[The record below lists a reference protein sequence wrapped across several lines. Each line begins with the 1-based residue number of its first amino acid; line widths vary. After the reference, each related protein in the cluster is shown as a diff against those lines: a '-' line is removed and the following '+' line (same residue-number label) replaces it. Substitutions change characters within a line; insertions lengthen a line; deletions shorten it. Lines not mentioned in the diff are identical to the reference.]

1 MFSVARMMQL
11 SPRTSPPTCTT
22 HAHPQ
27 VKIFKNKGG
36 ATEVWVQSE
45 LRIGESDLNVNYK
58 RMEALL
64 GHLGANLK

>member
-1 MFSVARMMQL
+1 MFGWATLRAPTTPPPPA
-11 SPRTSPPTCTT
+11 PR
-22 HAHPQ
+22 AQ
-27 VKIFKNKGG
+27 VKIFKNKSG